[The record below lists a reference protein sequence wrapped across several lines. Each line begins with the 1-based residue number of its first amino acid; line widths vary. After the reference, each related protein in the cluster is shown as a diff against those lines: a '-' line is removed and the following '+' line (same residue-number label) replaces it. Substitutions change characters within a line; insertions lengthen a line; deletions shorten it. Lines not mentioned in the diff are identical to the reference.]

1 MQVLD
6 YLYKY
11 QKTDFKTLP
20 FNEVDALLLA
30 MVSYFPFDELNN
42 QKTIYSSED
51 VLKRINEYKP
61 PHNTGER
68 KLKYMEMTKTIC
80 LSNRFKG
87 IKFAWFKKIHDKQ
100 AEKQFQAITLILKDF
115 AYVSFCGT
123 DSTTLGWKE
132 DFNMAYLEMV
142 PSETE
147 AVKYLNEI
155 SYFFFFKKFYTGGHS
170 KGGRLAI
177 SAAKALKK
185 KNKLLGVYSFDA
197 PNFPPAGYDENYKSV
212 DSLIHAYTP
221 DESIIGRLMHEYRR
235 KSIIASSNALLMQH
249 DAFSWELFDH
259 TFIYKNAY
267 TERSTHIVDTIN
279 YALYNYDEDRKKD
292 FIDTIFDFLARLD
305 IEKLPPEK
313 ELLPFLAS
321 KFGDIKEEWKN
332 TSKEKRA
339 VVKKMLF
346 DIAKDYLFTSKKKK
360 N

>member
-11 QKTDFKTLP
+11 QKTEFKELP
-20 FNEVDALLLA
+20 FNEVDALILA
-30 MVSYFPFDELNN
+30 MVSYFPFDVLNN
-42 QKTIYSSED
+42 QKTIYSSDE
-51 VLKRINEYKP
+51 LLRRINEYKP
-61 PHNTGER
+61 PRNAGER
-68 KLKYMEMTKTIC
+68 KLKYIEMTKTIC
-80 LSNRFKG
+80 LSKRYKN
-87 IKFAWFKKIHDKQ
+87 IKFAWFKKTHDKTS
-100 AEKQFQAITLILKDF
+100 EKQFQAITLILKDF

-142 PSETE
+142 PSEIE
-147 AVKYLNEI
+147 AINYLKYV
-155 SYFFFFKKFYTGGHS
+155 SSFFVFKKLYIGGHS

-185 KNKLLGVYSFDA
+185 KQKLLGIYAFDA
-197 PNFPPAGYDENYKSV
+197 PNFPPTAYNEDYKAI
-212 DSLIHAYTP
+212 DTLIRDYTP
-221 DESIIGRLMHEYRR
+221 DESIIGRLMHEYHR
-235 KSIIASSNALLMQH
+235 KAIVASSNSLLMQH
-249 DAFSWELFDH
+249 DAFSWELYDH
-259 TFIYKNAY
+259 SFIYKSNY

-279 YALYNYDEDRKKD
+279 YALYNYDEDRKKE

-305 IEKLPPEK
+305 IEKLPSEK
-313 ELLPFLAS
+313 EFLPFFAS
-321 KFGDIKEEWKN
+321 KFGVIREQWKN

-346 DIAKDYLFTSKKKK
+346 DITKDYFLKKK

>member
-6 YLYKY
+6 YLNKY
-11 QKTDFKTLP
+11 QKVDFKELP

-51 VLKRINEYKP
+51 LLKRIDEYEP
-61 PHNTGER
+61 ARNTPER
-68 KLKYMEMTKTIC
+68 KLKYIEMTKTIC

-87 IKFAWFKKIHDKQ
+87 IKFAWFRKIHDKQ
-100 AEKQFQAITLILKDF
+100 AEKQFQAVTLILKDF

-142 PSETE
+142 PSEVE
-147 AVKYLNEI
+147 AINYLNEI
-155 SYFFFFKKFYTGGHS
+155 AYFFFFKKFYVGGHS

-177 SAAKALKK
+177 SAAKSLKK
-185 KNKLLGVYSFDA
+185 KNKLLGIYSFDA
-197 PNFPPAGYDENYKSV
+197 PNFPALAYDNNYKAI
-212 DSLIHAYTP
+212 DTLIHDYTP

-235 KSIIASSNALLMQH
+235 KAIVASSNALLFQH
-249 DAFSWELFDH
+249 DAFSWELYDH
-259 TFIYKNAY
+259 SFIYKSAY
-267 TERSTHIVDTIN
+267 TERSTRIVDTIN
-279 YALYNYDEDRKKD
+279 YALSNYDEERKKD
-292 FIDTIFDFLARLD
+292 FIDTIFDFLARLEV
-305 IEKLPPEK
+305 EKLPGERD
-313 ELLPFLAS
+313 LLPFFIS
-321 KFGDIKEEWKN
+321 RFGDIKEEWKN

-346 DIAKDYLFTSKKKK
+346 DITKDYLLKKK

>member
-11 QKTDFKTLP
+11 QKTDFKELP

-42 QKTIYSSED
+42 QKTIYSSD
-51 VLKRINEYKP
+51 DLVIRINEYKP
-61 PHNTGER
+61 PRNTNER
-68 KLKYMEMTKTIC
+68 KLKYIEMTKSIC
-80 LSNRFKG
+80 LSNRYRG
-87 IKFAWFKKIHDKQ
+87 IKFAWFKKVHDKR

-142 PSETE
+142 PSEIE
-147 AVKYLNEI
+147 AINYLNEI
-155 SYFFFFKKFYTGGHS
+155 AYFFFFKKFYVGGHS

-177 SAAKALKK
+177 SAAKSLKK

-197 PNFPPAGYDENYKSV
+197 PNFPPAAYDENYKLI
-212 DSLIHAYTP
+212 DPLIHDYTP
-221 DESIIGRLMHEYRR
+221 DESIIGRLMQEYRR
-235 KSIIASSNALLMQH
+235 KAIIASSNSLLMQH
-249 DAFSWELFDH
+249 DAFSWELYDH
-259 TFIYKNAY
+259 SFVYKNAY
-267 TERSTHIVDTIN
+267 TERSSHIVDTIN
-279 YALYNYDEDRKKD
+279 YALYNYDEERKKE

-305 IEKLPPEK
+305 VEKFPSEK
-313 ELLPFLAS
+313 EWLPFLAS
-321 KFGDIKEEWKN
+321 NFGNIREEWKN

-346 DIAKDYLFTSKKKK
+346 DITKDYLLKKK

>member
-11 QKTDFKTLP
+11 QKVDFKNLP

-30 MVSYFPFDELNN
+30 LVSYFPFDELNN

-51 VLKRINEYKP
+51 LLERINEYKP
-61 PHNTGER
+61 PCNATER
-68 KLKYMEMTKTIC
+68 KLKYIEITKTIC

-87 IKFAWFKKIHDKQ
+87 IKFAWFKKVHDKH
-100 AEKQFQAITLILKDF
+100 AEKQFQAITLILHEF
-115 AYVSFCGT
+115 AYISFCGT

-142 PSETE
+142 PSEVE
-147 AVKYLNEI
+147 AINYLNEI
-155 SYFFFFKKFYTGGHS
+155 AYFFFFKKFYVGGHS

-177 SAAKALKK
+177 SAAKSLKK
-185 KNKLLGVYSFDA
+185 KNKLLGIYSFDA
-197 PNFPPAGYDENYKSV
+197 PNFPPAGYDENYKSI
-212 DSLIHAYTP
+212 DSLIHDYTP
-221 DESIIGRLMHEYRR
+221 EESIIGRLMHEYRR
-235 KSIIASSNALLMQH
+235 KKIVASSNALLMQH
-249 DAFSWELFDH
+249 DAFSWELYDH
-259 TFIYKNAY
+259 SFIYKSEY

-279 YALYNYDEDRKKD
+279 YALYNYDEERKKD

-305 IEKLPPEK
+305 VEKLPGEK
-313 ELLPFLAS
+313 ELLPFLVS
-321 KFGDIKEEWKN
+321 KFGNIREEWKN

-346 DIAKDYLFTSKKKK
+346 DITKDYLLKKK